1 MFTIH
6 FDDFSECVISSK
18 EKWAEMI
25 LYSFVNSGLRMGLNR
40 EQIIALVNHVILGQ
54 SEAREYA
61 VKITSFD
68 FTKRP
73 E

>member
-1 MFTIH
+1 MST
-6 FDDFSECVISSK
+6 K

-25 LYSFVNSGLRMGLNR
+25 LYAFVNAGLRTGLVK
-40 EQIIALVNHVILGQ
+40 EEIIGLVNQVILGQ
-54 SEAREYA
+54 SEAREYD